1 MNKGTGV
8 AAGNNWGLIGHEWA
22 VEMLQQHIAHDS
34 LRHAY
39 LITVPS
45 GVGRRTLALR
55 LAQALE
61 CPLPISKG
69 VPCGKCR
76 TCRQI
81 ESMKYPDLT
90 VLQAEKEGGVL
101 KVEQVRQLRQQIV
114 LTPFQGK
121 YRVALLLRFHE
132 ANPSAYNALLK
143 TLEEA
148 PAQAILLLTADTA
161 EGLPPT
167 IVSRCEVLRLRPL
180 PVEQVESALKER
192 GANPEQAHL
201 LAHLSGGR
209 PGAAFRLMEDASLL
223 QFRKERL
230 DDLQSLLRASR
241 VEKFTYAG
249 KLFKSKDRDKDK
261 ENFRDILLL
270 WLAYWRDV
278 LVCISG
284 SSSPLVNVDREEEIS
299 LIAGKLDLPA
309 ARRLVKGMEIAL
321 GRLERNINPKLLAE
335 VLLLDQPKVEKYRLQ
350 SVDIND

>member
-1 MNKGTGV
+1 MNKEKGV
-8 AAGNNWGLIGHEWA
+8 ATGNNWGLIGHEWA

-39 LITVPS
+39 LITGPS
-45 GVGRRTLALR
+45 GVGRRRLALR

-61 CPLPISKG
+61 CPQPIAKG
-69 VPCGKCR
+69 IPCGTCR

-81 ESMKYPDLT
+81 DAMQYPDLT

-101 KVEQVRQLRQQIV
+101 KVEQVRQVCQQLV

-121 YRVALLLRFHE
+121 YRVALFLRFHE

-148 PAQAILLLTADTA
+148 PTQAVLLLTADTA

-167 IVSRCEVLRLRPL
+167 VVSRCEVLRLRPL
-180 PVEQVESALKER
+180 PVEQVENALKER
-192 GANPEQAHL
+192 GATAGQAHL

-209 PGAAFRLMEDASLL
+209 PGAAFHLMEDASLL
-223 QFRKERL
+223 EFRRERL

-249 KLFKSKDRDKDK
+249 KLFKSRDRDKDK
-261 ENFRDILLL
+261 ERFRDLLLL

-278 LVCISG
+278 LVSVSG
-284 SSSPLVNVDREEEIS
+284 SSAPLVNVDRADEIRK
-299 LIAGKLDLPA
+299 IAGKLDLPA
-309 ARRLVKGMEIAL
+309 ARRLVKGMETAI
-321 GRLERNINPKLLAE
+321 GRLERNVNIRLLAE
-335 VLLLDQPKVEKYRLQ
+335 VLLLDLPKLRGA
-350 SVDIND
+350 